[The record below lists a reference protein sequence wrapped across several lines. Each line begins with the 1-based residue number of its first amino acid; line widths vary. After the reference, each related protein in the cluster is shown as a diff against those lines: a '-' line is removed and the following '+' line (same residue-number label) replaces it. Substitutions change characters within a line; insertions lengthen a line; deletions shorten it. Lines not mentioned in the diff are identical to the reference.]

1 MSGPAAI
8 SAQNRQNNGLMG
20 TTNGKTRTIH
30 SENVSNGDTSNSNGG
45 IVKNVSNATG
55 RIVTAPLGMVS
66 IQDLETGKVDLDA
79 VLAEVKSLRKK
90 ISQLRYEMCQYFIT
104 LSSIDDNTIPSVVY
118 NQVAAQVNTLQKSCN
133 AYLERYK
140 NLLPIIRYAKL
151 KRGMGPNEEMK
162 VVKHEVPVNTAKAAK
177 AASSGKGG
185 KQTGTTKKGRG
196 RKRKKN
202 DK

>member
-20 TTNGKTRTIH
+20 TTNGKTSTIH

-55 RIVTAPLGMVS
+55 GIVTAPLGMVS
-66 IQDLETGKVDLDA
+66 IQDLEAGKVDLDA

-162 VVKHEVPVNTAKAAK
+162 VVKHEVPMASAKPPTT
-177 AASSGKGG
+177 ASSGKNS
-185 KQTGTTKKGRG
+185 KRSGTAKKSRG

-202 DK
+202 